1 LLFSFLTTDANAV
14 VAPVHPKAMPVL
26 LLDEAARET
35 WLSGSIEAAL
45 ALQRPARKDAVRIVA
60 TGQKEDGRNA

>member
-1 LLFSFLTTDANAV
+1 LDAVERSPRAKANPADGDHLLYSFLTTAPNSV

-35 WLSGSIEAAL
+35 
-45 ALQRPARKDAVRIVA
+45 
-60 TGQKEDGRNA
+60 